1 MPSNARQPITEEDGS
16 AADAP
21 DETFLVLCLELFTD
35 WCRDIE
41 HGKRAGDVKEQG
53 SKSEVLTRADPT
65 IEYIAS
71 GNGHHQVTRL
81 STYLL
86 PDPNIL
92 SSGSLTELSST
103 PSLRNRSGSYVYGA
117 G

>member
-53 SKSEVLTRADPT
+53 SKSEVSARANSAN
-65 IEYIAS
+65 ECVAS
-71 GNGHHQVTRL
+71 GNGH
-81 STYLL
+81 
-86 PDPNIL
+86 
-92 SSGSLTELSST
+92 E
-103 PSLRNRSGSYVYGA
+103 
-117 G
+117 